1 MTEDGQTSLYLLYVT
16 LSITKHKQVTTS
28 PSRPLF
34 FIFLSSPQSSS
45 LLKSH
50 HSSQQFDSFS
60 MCHRISK
67 TVVVAI
73 LALLSSSGIASV
85 SGGVRA
91 RASSEDTIDGKAIIF
106 DPAVDIVDV
115 EVSFWS
121 TCLYD
126 SDCTAT
132 VRSRY
137 PNQSY
142 EGVEL
147 CKCYA
152 DSSITPFD
160 ECEGETDATC
170 LVALCDNSCIG
181 KEAYCIAS
189 NCALRN
195 ATDYEMMATE

>member
-1 MTEDGQTSLYLLYVT
+1 MDSHLDLTKIWREDEGLQWR
-16 LSITKHKQVTTS
+16 TTGRTDNDGRRTDS
-28 PSRPLF
+28 PVSFRWRSVCHTCSSLF
-34 FIFLSSPQSSS
+34 FSPFLAQSSS
-45 LLKSH
+45 LLKSY

-160 ECEGETDATC
+160 ERRWNRCY
-170 LVALCDNSCIG
+170 LPRRV
-181 KEAYCIAS
+181 
-189 NCALRN
+189 
-195 ATDYEMMATE
+195 MW

>member
-1 MTEDGQTSLYLLYVT
+1 MDLTKIWREDEDGQTVLYPFNEGLSVVSLCH
-16 LSITKHKQVTTS
+16 SHITKHKQAS
-28 PSRPLF
+28 SSLF
-34 FIFLSSPQSSS
+34 FSPLLAQSSS
-45 LLKSH
+45 LLKSY

-73 LALLSSSGIASV
+73 LALLLSSGIASV

-91 RASSEDTIDGKAIIF
+91 RASSEDTIDGEAIIF

-147 CKCYA
+147 CKCYS

-160 ECEGETDATC
+160 EFHRFHAFACT
-170 LVALCDNSCIG
+170 IG
-181 KEAYCIAS
+181 KENSAFCI
-189 NCALRN
+189 LV
-195 ATDYEMMATE
+195 

>member
-1 MTEDGQTSLYLLYVT
+1 MDSHLGLTKIWREDEGGQWRTTGRTDNDGRRTDSPVPLKEVCLLFLYVT

-160 ECEGETDATC
+160 DAKVKPM
-170 LVALCDNSCIG
+170 LPA
-181 KEAYCIAS
+181 
-189 NCALRN
+189 
-195 ATDYEMMATE
+195 

>member
-1 MTEDGQTSLYLLYVT
+1 
-16 LSITKHKQVTTS
+16 
-28 PSRPLF
+28 
-34 FIFLSSPQSSS
+34 
-45 LLKSH
+45 
-50 HSSQQFDSFS
+50 

-91 RASSEDTIDGKAIIF
+91 RASSEDTIDGGAILF

-195 ATDYEMMATE
+195 ATVYEMMATE